1 MIFVHRR
8 GQKCSV
14 FICCISCISLFHFYL
29 VVSVVS
35 RLFSTIQFHQT
46 DGIMSTQHYTE
57 DLGVEVHMSPS
68 YWDKWTPTPTPPRD
82 GNADAAIAAIV
93 PSNNADSDDNV
104 PPNRT
109 IPILSTKKSLLAL
122 SIVAL
127 SVGGAFIALGGTTN
141 DNTAKSVDVNKLHK
155 TTPTQV
161 VSQDDGCGDIRRV
174 LIVPG
179 SEDFQQ
185 SSNEE
190 PERQRRIL
198 NLKGGASARQRRVS
212 K

>member
-1 MIFVHRR
+1 
-8 GQKCSV
+8 
-14 FICCISCISLFHFYL
+14 
-29 VVSVVS
+29 
-35 RLFSTIQFHQT
+35 
-46 DGIMSTQHYTE
+46 MSAQHYTE
-57 DLGVEVHMSPS
+57 HLGVEVHMSPS

-82 GNADAAIAAIV
+82 GNAAMAEIV
-93 PSNNADSDDNV
+93 PSDNV
-104 PPNRT
+104 DSHDNATKRP
-109 IPILSTKKSLLAL
+109 IPILSSTKRLLLAL

-141 DNTAKSVDVNKLHK
+141 DNTVKSVDVNKLHK
-155 TTPTQV
+155 TTSKQV
-161 VSQDDGCGDIRRV
+161 VSQDDGCEDIRRV

-190 PERQRRIL
+190 SERQSRIL

-212 K
+212 